1 MLIPSDKQVVY
12 RVGHLACGLGS
23 GALGFRQANPK
34 VGNVS
39 ARFETAGGIDI
50 DAGALANFEHL
61 TGVKGTHLDLFS
73 REQYVAYHGHEPPAD
88 WREATPAD
96 LRAVFGHLDV
106 AFSSPPCRGLTSLLD
121 PKHVGSAKY
130 EALNQLTLRCYW
142 LLLEAYKDDPIRIL
156 LLENVPGLASKGR
169 HLLDQIYAILRHYG
183 YAVAEDSHDVGPI
196 GGLAQHRKRFLMVAR
211 HRELVPPFLYKPEK
225 KPMKT
230 VGEVLGELPLPGDPL
245 GGIMHRIPNLR
256 WKTWSR
262 LAFIEP
268 GSDWRSLH
276 DLAVENGR
284 LRDWAIRPLDGAP
297 MDVGNLMP
305 PRPPHN
311 QVMGVR
317 HWNRPTGTVQGAS
330 RPANGAFCV
339 ADPRYAAQSG
349 RSTLGVRQWNG
360 TSGAVTGQTHPTNGA
375 FCVGDPR
382 EVPVID
388 GARYFE
394 IVARDDVGSEDPRA
408 RGGRGGRGKYRVT
421 RMDEPSGTVIGSS
434 TTGEGAYAV
443 ADPRIGLPIGGD
455 RGGLPKENDPLIA
468 VIIARD
474 QSWHRPYSTLEL
486 ACLQSILDPQEVMA
500 ETSPLLIG
508 SNQEDLRLWIGNAVP
523 AASAAGMAE
532 TIGEV
537 LIMAQTGQ
545 TFQLSSREIWVKPGA
560 IALTMDPSA
569 PGGADHIERMLGA

>member
-1 MLIPSDKQVVY
+1 MLQKNTHERVY

-34 VGNVS
+34 VGTVT

-50 DAGALANFEHL
+50 DPGALANFEHL

-73 REQYVAYHGHEPPAD
+73 RDQYVAYHGHEPPAD

-169 HLLDQIYAILRHYG
+169 HLLNQIYAILQHYG
-183 YAVAEDSHDVGPI
+183 YAVSEDSHDVGPI

-211 HRELVPPFLYKPEK
+211 HRELVPPFLYRPEH

-230 VGEVLGELPLPGDPL
+230 VGEVLGALPLPGDPR
-245 GGIMHRIPNLR
+245 GGLMHRIPNLR
-256 WKTWSR
+256 WQTWSR

-268 GSDWRSLH
+268 GSDWRSLE
-276 DLAVENGR
+276 DLAVEDGV
-284 LRDWAIRPLDGAP
+284 LRDWAIRPMDGAP
-297 MDVGNLMP
+297 ASVEGLVP
-305 PRPPHN
+305 PRAPHN

-317 HWNRPTGTVQGAS
+317 RWDAATGTVQGAS
-330 RPANGAFCV
+330 RPANGAFSV
-339 ADPRYAAQSG
+339 ADPRYG
-349 RSTLGVRQWNG
+349 IRDRRSTLGVRDWNG
-360 TSGAVTGQTHPTNGA
+360 KTGTVTGQTHPTNGA
-375 FCVGDPR
+375 FSVGDPR
-382 EVPVID
+382 SVPVID
-388 GARYFE
+388 AARYFE
-394 IVARDDVGSEDPRA
+394 IVARDGHAVGDLRPR
-408 RGGRGGRGKYRVT
+408 GSRGGRGKYRVT
-421 RMDEPSGTVIGSS
+421 RMDEAAGTVIGSS

-443 ADPRIGLPIGGD
+443 ADGRFPLAGQTSQKSLPGA
-455 RGGLPKENDPLIA
+455 KDPLVAI
-468 VIIARD
+468 IIARD
-474 QSWHRPYSTLEL
+474 GTWHRPYTTLDL
-486 ACLQSILDPQEVMA
+486 ACLQSIVDPEEVMA
-500 ETSPLLIG
+500 GSSRLLLG

-537 LIMAQTGQ
+537 LLMAETGQ

-560 IALTMDPSA
+560 VALTVDTTA
-569 PGGADHIERMLGA
+569 PGSAHHIEQQLGA

>member
-1 MLIPSDKQVVY
+1 MHISREGHRVY

-34 VGNVS
+34 VGNVT

-50 DAGALANFEHL
+50 DPGALANFEHL

-73 REQYVAYHGHEPPAD
+73 RDQYVAYHGNEPPEG
-88 WREATPAD
+88 WREATPED
-96 LRAVFGHLDV
+96 MRKVFGRLDV

-156 LLENVPGLASKGR
+156 LLENVPGLAGKGR

-183 YAVAEDSHDVGPI
+183 YAVAEDTHDVGPI

-211 HRELVPPFLYKPEK
+211 HRELVPPFLYKPDK

-230 VGEVLGELPLPGDPL
+230 VGEVLGALPLPGDPR
-245 GGIMHRIPNLR
+245 GGIMHRVPNLR
-256 WKTWSR
+256 WRTWSR

-268 GSDWRSLH
+268 GSDWRSLQE
-276 DLAVENGR
+276 LEVEDGR

-297 MDVGNLMP
+297 QDVDGLVP
-305 PRPPHN
+305 PRAPHN

-317 HWNRPTGTVQGAS
+317 QWNAATGTVQGAS
-330 RPANGAFCV
+330 RPHNGAFSV
-339 ADPRYAAQSG
+339 ADPRYG
-349 RSTLGVRQWNG
+349 IRDRRSTLGVRQWDG
-360 TSGAVTGQTHPTNGA
+360 TTGTVTGQSHPTNGA
-375 FCVGDPR
+375 FSVGDPR
-382 EVPVID
+382 DVPVLD
-388 GARYFE
+388 NARYFE
-394 IVARDDVGSEDPRA
+394 IVARDGLGEVDPRA
-408 RGGRGGRGKYRVT
+408 HGVRGGRGKYRVT
-421 RMDEPSGTVIGSS
+421 RMDESSGTVIGSS

-443 ADPRIGLPIGGD
+443 ADGRIPTGGRTTEGLPN
-455 RGGLPKENDPLIA
+455 ENDPLLAI
-468 VIIARD
+468 IIARD
-474 QSWHRPYSTLEL
+474 GTWHRPFTTLDL
-486 ACLQSILDPQEVMA
+486 ACLQTVLDPEEVMA
-500 ETSPLLIG
+500 GTSRLLIG
-508 SNQEDLRLWIGNAVP
+508 KNQEDLRLWIGNAVP

-537 LIMAQTGQ
+537 LLMAETGQ
-545 TFQLSSREIWVKPGA
+545 TFQLSSREIWVKPCA
-560 IALTMDPSA
+560 LALTIDTCA
-569 PGGADHIERMLGA
+569 PGSAHHAEEAMGA

>member
-1 MLIPSDKQVVY
+1 MMTKKDHQ
-12 RVGHLACGLGS
+12 RVFRVAHLACGLGS
-23 GALGFRQANPK
+23 GALGFRQSNPK

-50 DAGALANFEHL
+50 DPGALANFEHL

-73 REQYVAYHGHEPPAD
+73 REQYVAYHGHEPPED

-96 LRAVFGHLDV
+96 LRRVFGHVDV

-156 LLENVPGLASKGR
+156 LLENVPGLATKGR

-196 GGLAQHRKRFLMVAR
+196 GGLAQHRRRFLMVAR
-211 HRELVPPFLYKPEK
+211 HRELVPPFLYRPEK

-230 VGEVLGELPLPGDPL
+230 VGEVLGALPLPGDPR

-268 GSDWRSLH
+268 GSDWRSLQ
-276 DLAVENGR
+276 DLAVEDGR
-284 LRDWAIRPLDGAP
+284 LRDWAIRPLDGAAL
-297 MDVGNLMP
+297 DVGGLLP
-305 PRPPHN
+305 ERAPHN
-311 QVMGVR
+311 QVMGVKE
-317 HWNRPTGTVQGAS
+317 WTGQTGTIQGAS
-330 RPANGAFCV
+330 RPANGSFCV
-339 ADPRYAAQSG
+339 ADPRYG
-349 RSTLGVRQWNG
+349 MRVRRPTLGVRQWDG
-360 TSGAVTGQTHPTNGA
+360 TTGTVTGQTHPTNGA
-375 FCVGDPR
+375 FSVGDPR
-382 EVPVID
+382 ALPALD

-394 IVARDDVGSEDPRA
+394 IVARSGMGETDPRA
-408 RGGRGGRGKYRVT
+408 RGARGGRGKYRVT
-421 RMDEPSGTVIGSS
+421 RMDEASGTVIGSS

-443 ADPRIGLPIGGD
+443 ADNRFAIPAGASEMKLPEAD
-455 RGGLPKENDPLIA
+455 DPLVA
-468 VIIARD
+468 IIVARD
-474 QSWHRPYSTLEL
+474 GSWHRPFTTLDL
-486 ACLQSILDPQEVMA
+486 ACLQSVIDPEEVMA
-500 ETSPLLIG
+500 GTSRLLLG

-523 AASAAGMAE
+523 AASAAGMAD

-537 LIMAQTGQ
+537 LLMAETGQ
-545 TFQLSSREIWVKPGA
+545 TFQLSSRDIWVKPGA
-560 IALTMDPSA
+560 VALTMDTTA
-569 PGGADHIERMLGA
+569 PGSADHAERMLGA

>member
-1 MLIPSDKQVVY
+1 MLIPRETQRVY

-34 VGNVS
+34 VGSVS

-50 DAGALANFEHL
+50 DPGALANFEHL
-61 TGVKGTHLDLFS
+61 TGIKGTHLDLFS

-156 LLENVPGLASKGR
+156 LLENVPGLAGKGR

-183 YAVAEDSHDVGPI
+183 YAVSEDCHDVGPI

-211 HRELVPPFLYKPEK
+211 HRELVPPFLYRPEHK
-225 KPMKT
+225 AMKT
-230 VGEVLGELPLPGDPL
+230 VGDVLGALPLPGDPR
-245 GGIMHRIPNLR
+245 GGIMHRVPNLR
-256 WKTWSR
+256 WRTWSR

-276 DLAVENGR
+276 DLEVEGGR

-297 MDVGNLMP
+297 QDVDGLLP
-305 PRPPHN
+305 PRAPHN

-317 HWNRPTGTVQGAS
+317 QWNAATGTVQGAS
-330 RPANGAFCV
+330 RPHNGAFSV
-339 ADPRYAAQSG
+339 ADPRYG
-349 RSTLGVRQWNG
+349 IRDRRSTLGVRQWDG
-360 TSGAVTGQTHPTNGA
+360 TTGTVTGQSHPTNGA
-375 FCVGDPR
+375 FSVGDPR
-382 EVPVID
+382 ALPVLKD
-388 GARYFE
+388 ARYFE
-394 IVARDDVGSEDPRA
+394 IVARDGQGEVDPRP
-408 RGGRGGRGKYRVT
+408 RGVRGGRGKYRVT

-443 ADPRIGLPIGGD
+443 ADTRIPTGGTATAGLPHADAALLAI
-455 RGGLPKENDPLIA
+455 
-468 VIIARD
+468 IIARD
-474 QSWHRPYSTLEL
+474 GTWHRPFTTLDL
-486 ACLQSILDPQEVMA
+486 ACLQTIVDPDEVMA
-500 ETSPLLIG
+500 GSSRLLIG

-537 LIMAQTGQ
+537 LLMAETGQ
-545 TFQLSSREIWVKPGA
+545 TFHLSSREIWVKPCA
-560 IALTMDPSA
+560 VALTVDTCA
-569 PGGADHIERMLGA
+569 PGGAHHAEEAMGA